1 MSLLEPKSPR
11 KRRSTATIICVL
23 SCVGLLVSIGLCGTH
38 MGEDVGRTSGFWVT
52 VGVYLF
58 FSSIGGLLLS
68 FIVAAIQSQRRDD

>member
-1 MSLLEPKSPR
+1 
-11 KRRSTATIICVL
+11 
-23 SCVGLLVSIGLCGTH
+23 